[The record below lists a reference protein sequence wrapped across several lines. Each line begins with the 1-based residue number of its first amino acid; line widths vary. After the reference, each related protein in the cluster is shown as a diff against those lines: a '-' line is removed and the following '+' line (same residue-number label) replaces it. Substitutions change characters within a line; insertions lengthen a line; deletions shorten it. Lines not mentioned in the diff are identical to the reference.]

1 MHEEVCIMKNRI
13 DRLDI
18 AIKMLVDR
26 INRPTYGPMLEE
38 KEDES

>member
-26 INRPTYGPMLEE
+26 INSPTYGPMLEE